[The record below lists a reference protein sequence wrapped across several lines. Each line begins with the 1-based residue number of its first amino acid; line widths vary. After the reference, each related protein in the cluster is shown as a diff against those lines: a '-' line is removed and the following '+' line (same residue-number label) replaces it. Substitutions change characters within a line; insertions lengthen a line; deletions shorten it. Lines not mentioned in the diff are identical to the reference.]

1 VSYFVKSVGFPRLN
15 GEYVLRAKDQYYQT
29 TVDDPCTLVRSRDG
43 VWRFSYSGDYV
54 AVSNQPVQ
62 FPDQVVFWINHSK
75 TSPSPFP
82 LPVEINGNTAD
93 GKHPVMYGGTHIDLL
108 LHLFGWPAS
117 SD

>member
-82 LPVEINGNTAD
+82 LPVEINETGALSLALKEDDDDD
-93 GKHPVMYGGTHIDLL
+93 GRNDPVWVGE
-108 LHLFGWPAS
+108 
-117 SD
+117 